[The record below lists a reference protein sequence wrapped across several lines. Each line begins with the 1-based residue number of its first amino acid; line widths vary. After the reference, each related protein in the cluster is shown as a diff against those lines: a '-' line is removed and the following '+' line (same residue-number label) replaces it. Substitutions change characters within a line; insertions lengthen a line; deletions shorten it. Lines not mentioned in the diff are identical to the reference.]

1 MRIYETIFILRPEAT
16 DEEIEA
22 ILNQVTTTIGD
33 GQGTV
38 DKVES
43 WGKRQ
48 LAYRVKRYS
57 EGHYRLVQYSV
68 ESNAGLSKEIER
80 RLKVTDD
87 VIKYMTVRIDE
98 DLKRLEK
105 IRAKREERLSK
116 KGKGE
121 GRSGSV
127 SERGRLSVPAQPT
140 GSPS

>member
-87 VIKYMTVRIDE
+87 VIKYMT
-98 DLKRLEK
+98 
-105 IRAKREERLSK
+105 
-116 KGKGE
+116 
-121 GRSGSV
+121 
-127 SERGRLSVPAQPT
+127 
-140 GSPS
+140 